1 MCGYCFVR
9 NYFVEADNLIDD
21 NIYQASNEKNNER
34 GIDLEIEEV
43 ELTIPKGK
51 VLYEMP
57 QVYQENYRMPA
68 ASCFEEYGGIMEI
81 FVAKFIESKFLDTD
95 VRKEV
100 LDFTSEH
107 KMIECVVKSCETQRI
122 KFDSIICSD
131 MKVKTVFSKF
141 AFLYDKDYYFGENI
155 YASVDGIGI
164 LRTLKYYYEWWLKGT
179 GIRILPDEEVSY
191 KRPGVVFDPLDTRDE
206 QASDLFMVLFRCFF
220 YSLQV
225 VSVLDVSSR
234 YYIFVKNILG
244 KIITTTPFMLP
255 DFGAL
260 DLWILR
266 IAIKKYAQSYGE
278 FSKEIVEN
286 MIPSCVY
293 YLCRHCDISETLVK
307 IYFGYFK
314 SKHCE
319 ECIESIDDIILCD

>member
-9 NYFVEADNLIDD
+9 NYFIETDNLIDD
-21 NIYQASNEKNNER
+21 NIPPASNETNNAR
-34 GIDLEIEEV
+34 CIDLEIEEV
-43 ELTIPKGK
+43 ELAIPEDK

-57 QVYQENYRMPA
+57 QVYQENYKIPDV
-68 ASCFEEYGGIMEI
+68 SCFEEYEGMMEI
-81 FVAKFIESKFLDTD
+81 FVAKFIESKFLGAD
-95 VRKEV
+95 VGKEV
-100 LDFTSEH
+100 LDFTSEI
-107 KMIECVVKSCETQRI
+107 KMIECVVKSCETQRM
-122 KFDSIICSD
+122 KFNSIISSD
-131 MKVKTVFSKF
+131 MKAKAVFSEF
-141 AFLYDKDYYFGENI
+141 AFLYDKDYYFGGNVH
-155 YASVDGIGI
+155 ASVDGVGI
-164 LRTLKYYYEWWLKGT
+164 LRALKYYYEWWLKGT
-179 GIRILPDEEVSY
+179 GIRIPPDEEVSF

-206 QASDLFMVLFRCFF
+206 KASDLFMVLFRCFF

-225 VSVLDVSSR
+225 VSVLDVTSCC
-234 YYIFVKNILG
+234 YISVKNILE
-244 KIITTTPFMLP
+244 KIITTAPFMLP

-266 IAIKKYAQSYGE
+266 IAVKKYAQNYGE
-278 FSKEIVEN
+278 FSKDIVEN